1 MKRLFISGTDTE
13 IGKTWVASALI
24 RHLVV
29 AGYRVAGMK
38 PVASGCEV
46 TDAGLRNDDALR
58 LIAESNV
65 KLPYELV
72 KPFAYE
78 PAIAPH
84 IAAREVGQLIDIEK
98 ISELAKTIEADY
110 LVVEGVGGWCVPLG
124 ETSMLAELAKA
135 TADEVII
142 VVGMR
147 LGCINHALLTAAQV
161 KTDGMLLKGWIA
173 NHVDPEMVVQS
184 EKIATLQS
192 LMPGPLL
199 GVLPWDDSCS
209 TPADLNLLLKNVF

>member
-1 MKRLFISGTDTE
+1 MKRLFITGTDTE

-24 RHLVV
+24 RHLVE

-38 PVASGCEV
+38 PVASGCEM

-65 KLPYELV
+65 KPPYDLV
-72 KPFAYE
+72 NPFAYE

-84 IAAREVGQLIDIEK
+84 IAARGAGRPIDIRK
-98 ISELAKTIEADY
+98 ICELAKTIEADY

-161 KTDGMLLKGWIA
+161 KRDGMLLKGWIA
-173 NHVDPEMVVQS
+173 NHVDPDMDVQS
-184 EKIATLQS
+184 ENIATLQS
-192 LMPGPLL
+192 LMPCPLL

>member
-1 MKRLFISGTDTE
+1 MKRWFITGTDTA

-38 PVASGCEV
+38 PVASGCDM

-58 LIAESNV
+58 LIAASNV
-65 KLPYELV
+65 DLPYELV
-72 KPFAYE
+72 NPFAYE

-84 IAAREVGQLIDIEK
+84 IAAREAGRLININR
-98 ISELAKTIEADY
+98 ISDLAKSIEADY
-110 LVVEGVGGWCVPLG
+110 LVIEGVGGWCVPLG

-147 LGCINHALLTAAQV
+147 LGCINHALLTAAQIMN
-161 KTDGMLLKGWIA
+161 DGMRLKGWIA
-173 NHVDPEMVVQS
+173 NHVDPNMHVQS
-184 EKIATLQS
+184 ENLATLQA
-192 LMPGPLL
+192 LMPCPLL
-199 GVLPWDDSCS
+199 GILPWNDESQK
-209 TPADLNLLLKNVF
+209 PPELKLQSNNVF